1 MFIEILLLI
10 VGMALLIK
18 GADLFVE
25 GSSKIAK
32 ALKIPS
38 LIIGLTLVSMGTSA
52 PEASVS
58 INASINNLKDF
69 RCKHHSRSCSNQECK
84 RLRRWL

>member
-1 MFIEILLLI
+1 MFIEICLLI

-18 GADLFVE
+18 GADFFVE

-38 LIIGLTLVSMGTSA
+38 LIIVVIGA
-52 PEASVS
+52 
-58 INASINNLKDF
+58 
-69 RCKHHSRSCSNQECK
+69 
-84 RLRRWL
+84 